1 MVLSSSQ
8 GMDSQVNKI
17 QGSNIDQLKV
27 VLFFL
32 RLCRRKRASVLSA
45 RQVRKQSL
53 APILRVV
60 DIQDESSWSAKS
72 IHTDQPS
79 TRTLRYT
86 LEPVCRRYGGKGGN

>member
-45 RQVRKQSL
+45 RQVPKQSL

-60 DIQDESSWSAKS
+60 DIQDGSSWSAKS

-79 TRTLRYT
+79 TRRLRYT
-86 LEPVCRRYGGKGGN
+86 LEPVCR